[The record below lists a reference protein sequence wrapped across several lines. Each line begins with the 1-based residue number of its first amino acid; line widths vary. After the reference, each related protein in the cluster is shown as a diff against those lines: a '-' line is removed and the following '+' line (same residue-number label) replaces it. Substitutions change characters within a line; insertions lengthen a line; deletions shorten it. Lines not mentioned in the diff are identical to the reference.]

1 MLTAISH
8 YSGVVVRLPSGSHW
22 RRLKRLCEFLETK
35 QLSDGSRTEACL
47 SLICEL
53 NQRLIYTWTEAR
65 HSGWVIRI
73 YVDRLPG
80 AEGESRVLAPSKVA
94 SCLLLGGCGGL
105 RLHTRYCAPLWNS
118 RGDPDEHLSRIGHRG
133 GPSRCL
139 PPNGS
144 VWDFC
149 NGRFFLNT
157 GHCGVQISC
166 YSIAK

>member
-8 YSGVVVRLPSGSHW
+8 YSGVVRLPSGSHW

-35 QLSDGSRTEACL
+35 QLSDGSRTKACL

-73 YVDRLPG
+73 SVDRLPG

-133 GPSRCL
+133 GLVDACHRTEKC
-139 PPNGS
+139 GIFATA
-144 VWDFC
+144 DF
-149 NGRFFLNT
+149 
-157 GHCGVQISC
+157 S
-166 YSIAK
+166 